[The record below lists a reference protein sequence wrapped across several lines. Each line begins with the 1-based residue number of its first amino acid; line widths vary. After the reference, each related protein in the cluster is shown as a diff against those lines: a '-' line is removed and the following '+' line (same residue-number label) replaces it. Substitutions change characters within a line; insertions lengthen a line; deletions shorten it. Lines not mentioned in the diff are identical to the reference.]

1 MAEITLAAH
10 TGRPTGSRASGRLRA
25 EGKVPATVYGLGRDA
40 LTVTVEWRDLRHA
53 LTTDAGL
60 NAIIDLS
67 VDGAKSELTIVKDL
81 QRHPIRRN
89 VLHVDFLRVS
99 ADVAIEV
106 EVPIT
111 LVGEAKEVINND
123 GLVEQLMFHLTVS
136 AKPGAI
142 PDELTV
148 DISKLE
154 IGHAIRVGDLT
165 LPAGAETN
173 VDPDEPVV
181 TGAGAQAE
189 ELPEVE
195 EGEAAEGEAAEGAE
209 GGEAAADGGDAGDA
223 EG

>member
-1 MAEITLAAH
+1 MAEINLAAR

-40 LTVTVEWRDLRHA
+40 VSVTVEWRDLRHA

-123 GLVEQLMFHLTVS
+123 GIVEQLMFHLTVS

-148 DISKLE
+148 DISGLE

-195 EGEAAEGEAAEGAE
+195 EAEGAEGEAAEEAE

>member
-1 MAEITLAAH
+1 MAEITLVAR

-25 EGKVPATVYGLGRDA
+25 EGKVPATVYGLGGDA
-40 LTVTVEWRDLRHA
+40 MTVTVEWRDLRHV

-67 VDGAKSELTIVKDL
+67 VDDAPSELTIVKDL

-89 VLHVDFLRVS
+89 VMHVDFLRVS

-111 LVGEAKEVINND
+111 LVGEAKEVINNE
-123 GLVEQLMFHLTVS
+123 GIVEQLMFHLTVS

-148 DISKLE
+148 DISNLE

-173 VDPDEPVV
+173 VDADEPVV

-195 EGEAAEGEAAEGAE
+195 EVEGAEGEAAEGAE
-209 GGEAAADGGDAGDA
+209 GGEAAADGGDSGES

>member
-1 MAEITLAAH
+1 MAEITLVAR

-25 EGKVPATVYGLGRDA
+25 EGKVPATVYGLGHDA
-40 LTVTVEWRDLRHA
+40 LSVTVDWRDLRHV

-67 VDGAKSELTIVKDL
+67 VDDAPSELTIVKDL

-106 EVPIT
+106 DVPIT
-111 LVGEAKEVINND
+111 LVGEAKAVINND
-123 GLVEQLMFHLTVS
+123 GIVEQLMFHLTVS

-148 DISKLE
+148 DITDLE

-165 LPAGAETN
+165 LPAGSETMVDAE
-173 VDPDEPVV
+173 EPVV
-181 TGAGAQAE
+181 TGAGAQAAE
-189 ELPEVE
+189 EEERAEGE
-195 EGEAAEGEAAEGAE
+195 EGEEGEGAE
-209 GGEAAADGGDAGDA
+209 GGETSADGEDAGETA
-223 EG
+223 G